1 MRISSRLPRRSA
13 LLFWCLFCSAQLL
26 GLSPS
31 AAADKVAPP
40 AAAAQPAS
48 SQPADQSAQ
57 DALLARINEYWSY
70 KIAGN
75 LEKAYAYEDPDS
87 LAGTSI
93 SDYVKAVGG
102 AVKWLEAKVQSATIA
117 GDKAKVLVNIRYY
130 WTFSKGE
137 GAEDGVTSQAAEFWR
152 LHDGVWYH
160 RFVDPRRIRGAAAA
174 GSEQPQPQAPA
185 ASPEGDKKP

>member
-13 LLFWCLFCSAQLL
+13 LLFCCLLSSALLL
-26 GLSPS
+26 GLSPA

-40 AAAAQPAS
+40 AAGQSAS

-57 DALLARINEYWSY
+57 DALLARINEYWGY

-93 SDYVKAVGG
+93 SDYVKAIGG
-102 AVKWLEAKVQSATIA
+102 AVKWLDAKVQSARIA
-117 GDKAKVLVNIRYY
+117 GDNAKVLVNIRYY

-137 GAEDGVTSQAAEFWR
+137 GAEDGVTSQAVEFWR
-152 LHDGVWYH
+152 LRDGVWYH
-160 RFVDPRRIRGAAAA
+160 RFVDPRRIRGAGAPV
-174 GSEQPQPQAPA
+174 SEQPQPQAPA
-185 ASPEGDKKP
+185 ASPEGGKKP